1 MRADQQITREINPDD
16 DVIDTI
22 LSIDSIIDDDLIKI
36 LRSFPLSLSLCYVT
50 SVSFVKCKISLNLF
64 IFSVSLS
71 FW

>member
-36 LRSFPLSLSLCYVT
+36 LRSFPLSLSLSLSLSLCYV
-50 SVSFVKCKISLNLF
+50 SLLRVF
-64 IFSVSLS
+64 HS
-71 FW
+71 